1 MKLLVIDGNSIVN
14 RAYYGMHPLNNQEGF
29 PTHAIFGFLNI
40 LRRIREEVDPDGV
53 CVTFDRREPTFRHL
67 AYPDYKAQ
75 RKGMPEE
82 LAVQM
87 PVLKQVLDAMNIPRY
102 ELAGWEADD
111 LIGTI
116 ARTCEKAG
124 WDCRVATGDKDSLQL
139 VTDKTYIELVT
150 SRMGKTTTKEVD
162 PAAFQEIYGFGPL
175 QMVDLK
181 ALMGDTSD
189 NIPGVPG
196 VGEKTALKLLHENG
210 TLEQVYARLD
220 DETLNATPGVKK
232 KLTAGR
238 ESAFRSYDLC
248 TIHRDAPLDFDPADN
263 VTKPVNAAPLR
274 ALFLQLGFQKLIS
287 QMGLDDAEEPSQ
299 AQAGVTGECQLEH
312 VTSAARW
319 QELAARWQGKT
330 VSVLALPEL
339 SALAVCWG
347 EDWTQAALF
356 REKETEDYSGFLA
369 AFFQPGITKLGYH
382 IKDVM
387 RWALARG
394 LTAQGFVFDA
404 AIAAYLLAPTDG
416 SYALDKVAGQYF
428 AETFPPDK
436 DYLGSK
442 AWKDEE
448 SATKA
453 MGTMASHAVLIAALY
468 DVLPNKLDELGL
480 DKVYHELELPLCPVL
495 AEMEQAGML
504 VDIHALTH
512 FGEQLKTGIAA
523 LQGEIWAL
531 AGQEFNLNST
541 QQLGKILF
549 EDMGLPPVK
558 KTKTGYST
566 SAEVLEKLRAH
577 HPIIDRIL
585 EYRQLTKLNST
596 YVEGLSKV
604 IAADGRIHTCF
615 QNTVTATGRLSSTEP
630 NLQNIPVRTELGAQ
644 IRNMFIA
651 RPGWV
656 LVDADYSQ
664 IELRLLAHMA
674 GDEKMIESFR
684 AGEDIHAHTAAQVF
698 GLPQDQVTSELRR
711 RAKAVNFGIVYG
723 ISGFSLAQDIGVSRK
738 EASEY
743 MDKYLETFSG
753 VRDYMDRIKRQA
765 KADGY
770 VSTLMGRRRWLPE
783 LKSSN
788 FNLRAFGERVALN
801 MPIQGTAADVMKLA
815 MIRVAARLKAEGL
828 QAQLILQ
835 VHDELIVECPQ
846 AEEAQVKEILT
857 QEMEG
862 AGNFSVPLIAD
873 ANAGHSWAEAKG

>member
-1 MKLLVIDGNSIVN
+1 MK
-14 RAYYGMHPLNNQEGF
+14 E
-29 PTHAIFGFLNI
+29 
-40 LRRIREEVDPDGV
+40 
-53 CVTFDRREPTFRHL
+53 
-67 AYPDYKAQ
+67 
-75 RKGMPEE
+75 
-82 LAVQM
+82 
-87 PVLKQVLDAMNIPRY
+87 VLDAMNIPRY
-102 ELAGWEADD
+102 ELAGYEADD

-116 ARTCEKAG
+116 AKTCEEAG

-139 VTDKTYIELVT
+139 VTDRTYIELVT
-150 SRMGKTTTKEVD
+150 TRMGKTTTKEMD
-162 PAAFQEIYGFGPL
+162 PAAFQETYGFGPL

-196 VGEKTALKLLHENG
+196 VGEKTAMKLLHENG
-210 TLEQVYARLD
+210 TLEEIYARLD
-220 DETLNATPGVKK
+220 DETLNATAGVKK

-238 ESAFRSYDLC
+238 ESAFQSYDLC
-248 TIHRDAPLDFDPADN
+248 TIHRDAPIEFDPQEN

-274 ALFLQLGFQKLIS
+274 ALFVQLGFQKLIG
-287 QMGLDDAEEPSQ
+287 QMGLDNAEGPGQ
-299 AQAGVTGECQLEH
+299 AQAGVTGECRLEN
-312 VTSAARW
+312 VTGAARW
-319 QELAARWQGKT
+319 QELVAQWQGTT

-339 SALAVCWG
+339 AALSVCWG
-347 EDWTQAALF
+347 EDRAQAAIF
-356 REKETEDYSGFLA
+356 REAETEDYSGFLA
-369 AFFQPGITKLGYH
+369 AFFRPEITKLGYH

-394 LTAQGFVFDA
+394 LTARGFVFDA

-428 AETFPPDK
+428 TETFPPDK

-442 AWKDEE
+442 AWKDAE
-448 SATKA
+448 SAAKA
-453 MGTMASHAVLIAALY
+453 MGAMASHTVLIAALY
-468 DVLPNKLDELGL
+468 DVLPDKLAELGL
-480 DKVYHELELPLCPVL
+480 DRVYEELELPLCPVL

-504 VDIHALTH
+504 VDLDALTH

-523 LQGEIWAL
+523 LQGEIWSM

-541 QQLGKILF
+541 QQLGKVLF

-585 EYRQLTKLNST
+585 EYRQLNKLNST

-644 IRNMFIA
+644 IRKMFIA

-723 ISGFSLAQDIGVSRK
+723 QQAFGLSQTLDIPVA
-738 EASEY
+738 EAREMIDRY
-743 MDKYLETFSG
+743 FEAYPG
-753 VRDYMDRIKRQA
+753 VRTYLDETVAEARERGFAETMLGRKRHI
-765 KADGY
+765 
-770 VSTLMGRRRWLPE
+770 PE

-788 FNLRAFGERVALN
+788 GQQRAFGERTAMN
-801 MPIQGTAADVMKLA
+801 HPMQGSAADIIKMAMNEVQRRLLA
-815 MIRVAARLKAEGL
+815 EDFE
-828 QAQLILQ
+828 AQLMIQ
-835 VHDELIVECPQ
+835 VHDELDFSVPAGEVERL
-846 AEEAQVKEILT
+846 AAMVKEV
-857 QEMEG
+857 MEG
-862 AGNFSVPLIAD
+862 VVSLKVPLIAD
-873 ANAGHSWAEAKG
+873 VSWGPTWAEAH

>member
-29 PTHAIFGFLNI
+29 PTHAIYGFLNI

-53 CVTFDRREPTFRHL
+53 CVAFDRKEPTFRHL
-67 AYPDYKAQ
+67 SYPDYKAQ

-116 ARTCEKAG
+116 AKTCEEAG

-139 VTDKTYIELVT
+139 VTDRTYIELVT
-150 SRMGKTTTKEVD
+150 TRMGKTTTKEMD
-162 PAAFQEIYGFGPL
+162 PAAFQETYGFGPL

-196 VGEKTALKLLHENG
+196 VGEKTAMKLLHENG
-210 TLEQVYARLD
+210 TLEQIYARLD
-220 DETLNATPGVKK
+220 DETLNATAGVKK

-238 ESAFRSYDLC
+238 ESAFQSYDLC
-248 TIHRDAPLDFDPADN
+248 TIHRDAPIEFDPQEN

-274 ALFLQLGFQKLIS
+274 ALFVQLGFQKLIG
-287 QMGLDDAEEPSQ
+287 QMGLDNAEGPSQ
-299 AQAGVTGECQLEH
+299 AQAGVTGECRLEN
-312 VTSAARW
+312 VTGAARW
-319 QELAARWQGKT
+319 QELVAQWQGT
-330 VSVLALPEL
+330 MVSVLALPEL
-339 SALAVCWG
+339 AALSVCWG
-347 EDWTQAALF
+347 EDRAQSAIF
-356 REKETEDYSGFLA
+356 REAETEDYSGFLA
-369 AFFQPGITKLGYH
+369 AFFRPEITKLGYH

-394 LTAQGFVFDA
+394 LTARGFVFDA

-428 AETFPPDK
+428 TETFPPDK

-442 AWKDEE
+442 AWKDAE
-448 SATKA
+448 SAAKA
-453 MGTMASHAVLIAALY
+453 MGAMASHTVLIAALY
-468 DVLPNKLDELGL
+468 DVLPDKLAELGL
-480 DKVYHELELPLCPVL
+480 DRVYEELELPLCPVL

-504 VDIHALTH
+504 VDLDALTH

-523 LQGEIWAL
+523 LQGEIWSM

-541 QQLGKILF
+541 QQLGKVLF
-549 EDMGLPPVK
+549 EEHGPAAGEEDQNGLLHQRGGAGKAPGAAPHHRPHSGVPPADQAQLAPM
-558 KTKTGYST
+558 ST
-566 SAEVLEKLRAH
+566 
-577 HPIIDRIL
+577 
-585 EYRQLTKLNST
+585 
-596 YVEGLSKV
+596 GLSKV

-644 IRNMFIA
+644 IRKMFIA

-684 AGEDIHAHTAAQVF
+684 AGEDIHAAHRRPGLRRAPGPGDARAAPPGQ
-698 GLPQDQVTSELRR
+698 GGELRHRLRHLRLLPGPGHRGQPERGQGLYGKVSGDLLR
-711 RAKAVNFGIVYG
+711 RAGLYG
-723 ISGFSLAQDIGVSRK
+723 R
-738 EASEY
+738 ASC
-743 MDKYLETFSG
+743 
-753 VRDYMDRIKRQA
+753 DRP
-765 KADGY
+765 
-770 VSTLMGRRRWLPE
+770 RR
-783 LKSSN
+783 
-788 FNLRAFGERVALN
+788 
-801 MPIQGTAADVMKLA
+801 TAMSP
-815 MIRVAARLKAEGL
+815 R
-828 QAQLILQ
+828 
-835 VHDELIVECPQ
+835 
-846 AEEAQVKEILT
+846 
-857 QEMEG
+857 
-862 AGNFSVPLIAD
+862 
-873 ANAGHSWAEAKG
+873 SWAAAAGCRS